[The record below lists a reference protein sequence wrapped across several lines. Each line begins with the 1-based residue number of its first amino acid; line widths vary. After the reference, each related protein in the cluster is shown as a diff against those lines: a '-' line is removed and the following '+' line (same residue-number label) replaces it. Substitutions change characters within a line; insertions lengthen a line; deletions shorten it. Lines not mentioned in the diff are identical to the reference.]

1 MMLKSLD
8 IQFVKKHKTAS
19 IVIAYFLIGIIY
31 VFTGYLHAIIIERDI
46 VFHPFVG
53 IILSWS
59 WPVWVCATLRHTGE
73 TPSVIVV
80 FAVLILFALIF
91 ANSWVKNI
99 HYHH

>member
-8 IQFVKKHKTAS
+8 IQFVKKHKAVS

-31 VFTGYLHAIIIERDI
+31 VFTGYLHAIIIGRDI

-59 WPVWVCATLRHTGE
+59 WPMWVYATIKHTE
-73 TPSVIVV
+73 VSPSEIVILVAII
-80 FAVLILFALIF
+80 FLLLIF
-91 ANSWVKNI
+91 ANNWTKQTKCLR
-99 HYHH
+99 